1 MSSDEKEKT
10 LMSFVLENSG
20 DLLSDLSFIK
30 FACKRDPNMI
40 KLASPKILYNTD
52 SIYEILESLQYTISS
67 GYQEFGELIQIFDIQ
82 KKLYQKF
89 GELIPEEIYN
99 NPKIII
105 KFCKYDEK
113 ALEKANYDTRNNFN
127 IVKEIVSTVDSYA
140 FRYATP
146 TLQTNIDLL
155 KMFALTECHDDNI
168 YNIFEKNIEK
178 IDRDLFDKEFA
189 LKMCSNYGWFTK
201 YLNESLQND
210 HDVLRTCL
218 ASIEFYY
225 SVKDDDNPYND
236 YDISCMTYCS
246 ADNTLIRDK
255 NFAKKCLE
263 NYFEQIVYFEG
274 IEFIDY
280 SFTFSALFEN
290 TGLINSSIRNFYD
303 GDPFESYL
311 SYCNLPEE
319 LKEEENFLILDLCV
333 QALSQNDIIEDSVS
347 KCYPKLKN
355 VGLIGYI
362 KEMNQ
367 IYKNFKIILMAINRN
382 FVKSTRK
389 QLGSFS
395 GRKFIKTCDNSCY
408 LPKLDGFTEIKY
420 LVSDYLGINLQ
431 DEIRLIDHIKLVKYF
446 YGKFQNLSDEDYQY
460 IQRKTRKN

>member
-1 MSSDEKEKT
+1 MLSDEKEKT

-20 DLLSDLSFIK
+20 DLLSELSFIK

-52 SIYEILESLQYTISS
+52 SIYEILESLQYDTISS
-67 GYQEFGELIQIFDIQ
+67 G
-82 KKLYQKF
+82 YQKF

-105 KFCKYDEK
+105 KFCKYDKK

-140 FRYATP
+140 YRNFKYATP

-155 KMFALTECHDDNI
+155 KMFALTECWDDDI
-168 YNIFEKNIEK
+168 YNIFEKNIEE
-178 IDRDLFDKEFA
+178 IDRDSFDKEFA
-189 LKMCSNYGWFTK
+189 LKMCSRFGWFTK

-218 ASIEFYY
+218 DSIEFYY
-225 SVKDDDNPYND
+225 IVKDDDNPYND

-263 NYFEQIVYFEG
+263 IYFEEIVYFEG

-280 SFTFSALFEN
+280 SFTFSALFKN

-367 IYKNFKIILMAINRN
+367 IYKNFKIILMAINRD

-395 GRKFIKTCDNSCY
+395 GSKFIKTCDNSCY

-420 LVSDYLGINLQ
+420 LVADYLGINLQ
-431 DEIRLIDHIKLVKYF
+431 DEIRLVDHNKLVKYF
-446 YGKFQNLSDEDYQY
+446 YEKFQNLSDEDYQY
-460 IQRKTRKN
+460 IQRKTKKN

>member
-1 MSSDEKEKT
+1 MLSDEKEKT

-52 SIYEILESLQYTISS
+52 SIYEILESLQYDTISS
-67 GYQEFGELIQIFDIQ
+67 G
-82 KKLYQKF
+82 YQKF

-105 KFCKYDEK
+105 KFCKYDKK

-140 FRYATP
+140 YRNFKYATP

-155 KMFALTECHDDNI
+155 KMFALTECWDDDI
-168 YNIFEKNIEK
+168 YNIFEKNIEE
-178 IDRDLFDKEFA
+178 IDRDSFDKEFA
-189 LKMCSNYGWFTK
+189 LKMCSRFGWFTK
-201 YLNESLQND
+201 YLNKSLQND

-218 ASIEFYY
+218 ASEDFTYW
-225 SVKDDDNPYND
+225 VKDDDYTYND

-263 NYFEQIVYFEG
+263 IYFEEIVYFEG

-280 SFTFSALFEN
+280 SFTFSALFKN
-290 TGLINSSIRNFYD
+290 TGLINSSIVNFYD

-382 FVKSTRK
+382 FVKSSKK
-389 QLGSFS
+389 QLGSFLGS
-395 GRKFIKTCDNSCY
+395 KCIKTFDSSCY
-408 LPKLDGFTEIKY
+408 LPKLDGFTGIKY
-420 LVSDYLGINLQ
+420 LVADYLGINLQ
-431 DEIRLIDHIKLVKYF
+431 DEIRLVDHNKLVKYF
-446 YGKFQNLSDEDYQY
+446 YEKFQNLSDEDYQY
-460 IQRKTRKN
+460 IQRKTKKN

>member
-30 FACKRDPNMI
+30 FACKRDQNMI
-40 KLASPKILYNTD
+40 KLASPSILYNTD
-52 SIYEILESLQYTISS
+52 SIYEILGSLKC
-67 GYQEFGELIQIFDIQ
+67 GYR
-82 KKLYQKF
+82 KF

-105 KFCKYDEK
+105 KLCKDDEK

-140 FRYATP
+140 YRNFKYATP

-189 LKMCSNYGWFTK
+189 LEMCSNFGWFTK

-218 ASIEFYY
+218 ASIEFSY

-263 NYFEQIVYFEG
+263 RYFEQIVYFEG

-280 SFTFSALFEN
+280 SFTFSALFKN
-290 TGLINSSIRNFYD
+290 TGFCNSSIRNFYD

-367 IYKNFKIILMAINRN
+367 IYKNFKIILMAINRD

-389 QLGSFS
+389 QLESFS
-395 GRKFIKTCDNSCY
+395 GSKFIKTCDNSCY

-420 LVSDYLGINLQ
+420 LVADYLGINLQ

-446 YGKFQNLSDEDYQY
+446 YEKFQNLSDEDYQY
-460 IQRKTRKN
+460 IQRKTKKN

>member
-1 MSSDEKEKT
+1 MLSDEKEKT

-52 SIYEILESLQYTISS
+52 SIYEILESLQYDTISS
-67 GYQEFGELIQIFDIQ
+67 G
-82 KKLYQKF
+82 YQKF

-105 KFCKYDEK
+105 KFCKYDKK

-140 FRYATP
+140 FRNFRYATP

-155 KMFALTECHDDNI
+155 KIFALTECHDDNI
-168 YNIFEKNIEK
+168 YNIFEKNIEE
-178 IDRDLFDKEFA
+178 IDRDSFDKEFA
-189 LKMCSNYGWFTK
+189 LKMCSRFGWFTK
-201 YLNESLQND
+201 YLNKSLQND

-218 ASIEFYY
+218 ASENFTYW
-225 SVKDDDNPYND
+225 VKDDDYTYND

-280 SFTFSALFEN
+280 SFTFSALFKN
-290 TGLINSSIRNFYD
+290 TGLINSSIVNFYD

-333 QALSQNDIIEDSVS
+333 QALSQNDIIEESVS

-362 KEMNQ
+362 NETNQ
-367 IYKNFKIILMAINRN
+367 IYKNFKIILMAINRD

-395 GRKFIKTCDNSCY
+395 GSKFIKTCDNSCY

-420 LVSDYLGINLQ
+420 LVADYLGINLQ

-446 YGKFQNLSDEDYQY
+446 YGEFQNLSDEDYQY
-460 IQRKTRKN
+460 IQRKTKKN

>member
-1 MSSDEKEKT
+1 MSGDEKEKT

-30 FACKRDPNMI
+30 FACKRDQNMI
-40 KLASPKILYNTD
+40 KLASPSILYNTD
-52 SIYEILESLQYTISS
+52 SIYEILESLKC
-67 GYQEFGELIQIFDIQ
+67 GYR
-82 KKLYQKF
+82 KF

-105 KFCKYDEK
+105 KFCKDDEK

-140 FRYATP
+140 YRNFRYATP

-189 LKMCSNYGWFTK
+189 LKICSNYGWFTK

-218 ASIEFYY
+218 DSIEFYY
-225 SVKDDDNPYND
+225 IVKDDDNPYND

-263 NYFEQIVYFEG
+263 IYFEQIVYFEG

-280 SFTFSALFEN
+280 SFTFSALFKN

-382 FVKSTRK
+382 FVKSSKK

-395 GRKFIKTCDNSCY
+395 GSKFIKTCDNSCY

-420 LVSDYLGINLQ
+420 LVADYLGANLQ

-446 YGKFQNLSDEDYQY
+446 YEKFQNLSDEDYQY
-460 IQRKTRKN
+460 IQRKTKKN

>member
-10 LMSFVLENSG
+10 LMSFVLENSS

-30 FACKRDPNMI
+30 FACKRDQNMI
-40 KLASPKILYNTD
+40 KLASPSILYNTD
-52 SIYEILESLQYTISS
+52 SIYEILESLKC
-67 GYQEFGELIQIFDIQ
+67 GYR
-82 KKLYQKF
+82 KF

-105 KFCKYDEK
+105 KLCKYDK
-113 ALEKANYDTRNNFN
+113 YALEEANYDTRNNFN
-127 IVKEIVSTVDSYA
+127 IVKEIVSNKYSCRN

-155 KMFALTECHDDNI
+155 KMFALNEGNDDII
-168 YNIFEKNIEK
+168 YSIFEKNIEK
-178 IDRDLFDKEFA
+178 INRDSLNKEFA
-189 LKMCSNYGWFTK
+189 LKICSKFGWFTK
-201 YLNESLQND
+201 YLNKSLQND
-210 HDVLRTCL
+210 HDVLKTCL
-218 ASIEFYY
+218 TSEYFSYWVENENAY
-225 SVKDDDNPYND
+225 DD

-263 NYFEQIVYFEG
+263 RYFEEIVYFEG

-280 SFTFSALFEN
+280 SFTFSALFKN
-290 TGLINSSIRNFYD
+290 TGFCNSSIRNFYD

-333 QALSQNDIIEDSVS
+333 QALSQNELLEDSVS

-367 IYKNFKIILMAINRN
+367 IYKNFKIILMAINRD

-389 QLGSFS
+389 QLESFS
-395 GRKFIKTCDNSCY
+395 GSKFIKTCDSSCY
-408 LPKLDGFTEIKY
+408 LPKLDGFIGIKY
-420 LVSDYLGINLQ
+420 LVADYLGINLQ

-446 YGKFQNLSDEDYQY
+446 YGEFQNLSDEDYQY
-460 IQRKTRKN
+460 IQRKTKKN